1 MPETIECP
9 LPKKKIPSK
18 ERVLIV
24 GAGNIGV
31 AIANLLPQKN
41 FEVLVVDTN
50 PEALKNP
57 KLSRV
62 NVMRILNFRDPMPVR
77 KEAYNLLEGILNRSD
92 YVINAGPH
100 FINRDIIGYARATE
114 THYFDLSE
122 DVESTQYARDCGNW
136 QLRANVATAF
146 VPSCGLA
153 PGYVSILANDIAQR
167 MDEVH
172 DIFIRVGALPRYP
185 NNRLRYNLSW
195 STDGLVNEY
204 ANRGLALENGEVVS
218 TPPLGNYET
227 LVIDGAPYEA
237 FSTSGGIGTLHE
249 TWKRKA
255 QNINYKTLRY
265 PGHVDYMKF
274 LMEDMNLKGD
284 ELVNLLEKNVAATTQ
299 DKVVIYVSVI
309 GIKNGKKTQETVV
322 QQITGGKRNN
332 IFWTAIQLT
341 TAAGVCGMIE
351 LHRVGKLADGGFI
364 KQESAKLD
372 DFLNTAAGQVYKLD
386 ILPIRRRN

>member
-1 MPETIECP
+1 MSEIIECP

-31 AIANLLPQKN
+31 AVANLLPQKN

-50 PEALKNP
+50 PEALKNHQ
-57 KLSRV
+57 LSEV
-62 NVMRILNFRDPMPVR
+62 NVMRILNFRDQ
-77 KEAYNLLEGILNRSD
+77 EAYNLLDGILTRCD

-100 FINRDIIGYARATE
+100 FINRDIISYARANKV
-114 THYFDLSE
+114 HYFDLSE
-122 DVESTQYARDCGNW
+122 DVESTQYARSCANW
-136 QLRANVATAF
+136 ELRTAF

-172 DIFIRVGALPRYP
+172 DIFIRVGALPRCP
-185 NNRLRYNLSW
+185 NNRLKYNLSW

-204 ANRGLALENGEVVS
+204 ANQGLALENGEMVS

-227 LVIDGAPYEA
+227 LVIDGIPYEA

-249 TWKRKA
+249 TWKGKA

-284 ELVNLLEKNVAATTQ
+284 ELVKLLEKNVPTTTQ
-299 DKVVIYVSVI
+299 DKVVIYVSII

-351 LHRVGKLADGGFI
+351 LHRVGKLVAVGFI

-372 DFLNTAAGQVYKLD
+372 DFLSTAAGQVYET
-386 ILPIRRRN
+386 RTN